1 MKLDHIGIAVSDLDS
16 AIRTYES
23 LMATACYKRETVESE
38 HVETAFFRAGESKI
52 ELLGASGPESVIT
65 RYIAKRGEGLH
76 HIAFEVTDLVAEIA
90 RLTKA
95 GYSFINPEPKL
106 GADGKRIVFLHPK
119 EANGVLIELCQ
130 SLSTP

>member
-76 HIAFEVTDLVAEIA
+76 HIAFEVTDLDAEIA

-95 GYSFINPEPKL
+95 GYSFINPEPKH